1 VASYKLVIKRSAAK
15 EIESIG
21 QKKTRQRVVERIQSL
36 AENPRPHGCEKLS
49 GKHPRYRIRQGPF
62 RVLYEIKDDELVVY
76 VVKVADRREVYKR
89 RT

>member
-21 QKKTRQRVVERIQSL
+21 QKKTRQRVVERIQDL
-36 AENPRPHGCEKLS
+36 ADDARPHGCEKLS

-62 RVLYEIKDDELVVY
+62 RILYEIKDEELIVY
-76 VVKVADRREVYKR
+76 VVKVADRRDVYKR
-89 RT
+89 LT

>member
-1 VASYKLVIKRSAAK
+1 VGSYKLVIKRSAAK

-49 GKHPRYRIRQGPF
+49 GRHSRYRIRQGPF
-62 RVLYEIKDDELVVY
+62 RILYEIKDDELVVY
-76 VVKVADRREVYKR
+76 VVKVADRRDVYK
-89 RT
+89 TPT